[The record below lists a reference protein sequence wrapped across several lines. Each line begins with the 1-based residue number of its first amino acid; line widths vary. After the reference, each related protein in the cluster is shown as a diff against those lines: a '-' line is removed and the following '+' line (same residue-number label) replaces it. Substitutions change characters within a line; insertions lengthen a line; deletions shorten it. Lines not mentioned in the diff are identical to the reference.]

1 MWACGC
7 CKVMAP
13 AGLFRAL
20 HSHNPDGYSDIVGIL
35 PTFSTLR
42 FGRRKTNIHRMF
54 CALISLRVMNPSCYM
69 HASMRNSLDYDSGA
83 IKRWRSVIRPPE
95 REIMNVCKLPGL

>member
-1 MWACGC
+1 
-7 CKVMAP
+7 MAP

-35 PTFSTLR
+35 PTF
-42 FGRRKTNIHRMF
+42 I
-54 CALISLRVMNPSCYM
+54 LISLRVMNPSCYM
-69 HASMRNSLDYDSGA
+69 HANMRNSLDYDSGA